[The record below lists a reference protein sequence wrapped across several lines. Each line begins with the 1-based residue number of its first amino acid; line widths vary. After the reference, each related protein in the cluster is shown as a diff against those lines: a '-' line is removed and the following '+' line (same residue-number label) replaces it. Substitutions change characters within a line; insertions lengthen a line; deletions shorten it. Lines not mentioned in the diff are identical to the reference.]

1 MIDVILMPLIFKIF
15 FTETFQVIRFPYIKV
30 QIKSNYKIIYR
41 MVKIVESW
49 VRATVPEF
57 E

>member
-15 FTETFQVIRFPYIKV
+15 FTVTFQVIRFPYIKV

-49 VRATVPEF
+49 VRTTVPEF